1 MKGSRLVLEP
11 RLVAYLSRRA
21 AALTVRAAP
30 RHGCCGGTVSVPV
43 AEEGAPRKLADYEVI
58 EQEGI
63 VVYLER
69 ALVQRDGEPITLGID
84 GLGPWRSLWVA
95 GLEGRM

>member
-11 RLVAYLSRRA
+11 GLVAYLSQRA

-30 RHGCCGGTVSVPV
+30 RHGCCGGTVGVPV
-43 AEEGAPRKLADYEVI
+43 AEEGAPREPDAYVVI
-58 EQEGI
+58 ERDGI
-63 VVYLER
+63 SVYIER
-69 ALVQRDGEPITLGID
+69 TLVQGAGEPITIGID
-84 GLGPWRSLWVA
+84 GFGPWRALWVA